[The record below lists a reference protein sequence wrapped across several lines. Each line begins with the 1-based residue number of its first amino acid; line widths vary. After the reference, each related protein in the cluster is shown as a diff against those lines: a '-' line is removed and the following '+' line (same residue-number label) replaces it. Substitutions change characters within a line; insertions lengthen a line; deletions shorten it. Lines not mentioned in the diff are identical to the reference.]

1 MHRRTLLEGAAALA
15 AGVTTSAN
23 AAAPSSAGGSRTG
36 AAVIVPP
43 SATDILRDGPP
54 VLLERAREI
63 LEREKLDAIVVQ
75 LPVNAYYLTGWWPV
89 TSRMSGA
96 PGLVAIVTRRADA
109 PIGVVSADFTYYYL
123 LSDLRPSFPVEV
135 FLHSGPVDPA
145 DLAAARDGGYR
156 VEPRAGAARIFEDGG
171 RVPMSARERARA
183 SAVAAAQARHSVS
196 AAQDFALV
204 KAMRAFGL
212 ERARVGVDE
221 ESLRA
226 TLSRALP
233 SLQLVSAETALQR
246 MRVVKSPR
254 ELALHRIAAQ
264 ANADAAIEAA
274 ATVRAGATL
283 REMRLAFQA
292 GAARRGNRPVF
303 LVLDGVSAEG
313 VDETLRDGAAFLFD
327 AVSEGAGYHGDFAR
341 TVFVGEP
348 ARSMRDVTKAI
359 QLGWAEVRAALRP
372 GLRFSEITA
381 LGQATVKK
389 AGYDFLIAFGPHSV
403 GLYHQDAAALGDLVL
418 EPGMVVS
425 VDCPLMQS
433 GFGGTAHLE
442 DLTLITPTGSEPI
455 HRVTEPIVVV

>member
-1 MHRRTLLEGAAALA
+1 MGAHATVPLSA
-15 AGVTTSAN
+15 AG
-23 AAAPSSAGGSRTG
+23 
-36 AAVIVPP
+36 
-43 SATDILRDGPP
+43 ILRDGPP
-54 VLLERAREI
+54 VLLERAREV

-89 TSRMSGA
+89 TSRMSGV
-96 PGLVAIVTRRADA
+96 PGLIAILTRRQDD
-109 PIGVVSADFTYYYL
+109 PIGVVCADFTYYYL
-123 LSDLRPSFPVEV
+123 LSDQHPSFPLEV
-135 FLHSGPVDPA
+135 FLHSGPVDPSA
-145 DLAAARDGGYR
+145 LAPARDGGYR
-156 VEPRAGAARIFEDGG
+156 VEPRADAPRIFEDGG
-171 RVPMSARERARA
+171 RMPMSARERTRA
-183 SAVAAAQARHSVS
+183 SAVAAAQSRHSLS

-212 ERARVGVDE
+212 ERGRVGIDD

-226 TLSRALP
+226 TLIRALP
-233 SLQLVSAETALQR
+233 SLEFASAELALQR

-254 ELALHRIAAQ
+254 ELALQRVAAQ

-274 ATVRAGATL
+274 MAVRAGATL

-303 LVLDGVSAEG
+303 LVLDGVASEG

-359 QLGWAEVRAALRP
+359 QLGWEDVRDALRP

-381 LGQATVKK
+381 LGRATVKK

-403 GLYHQDAAALGDLVL
+403 GLYHQDAAGLGDLVL

-442 DLTLITPTGSEPI
+442 DLTLITPAGSEPI
-455 HRVTEPIVVV
+455 HRVTEAIVVV